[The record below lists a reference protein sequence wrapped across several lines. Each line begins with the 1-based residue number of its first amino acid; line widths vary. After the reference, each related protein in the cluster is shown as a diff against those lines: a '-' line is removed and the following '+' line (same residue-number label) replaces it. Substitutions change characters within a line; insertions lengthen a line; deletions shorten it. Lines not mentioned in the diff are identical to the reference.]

1 MTNTPFM
8 EMPVAPPSGPFLRF
22 PDEATWIAAATEAG
36 FYDKPLGFNL
46 RERNPDGTFVADDP
60 ATPAN
65 EAWKTPTLLAY
76 THDRAIDVVG
86 TITRGGEY
94 DPETGDVIV
103 APIVLPGFHVNF
115 AGTLPDG
122 WDEFLVEPAN
132 PYRVFA

>member
-1 MTNTPFM
+1 MTY
-8 EMPVAPPSGPFLRF
+8 FLRF
-22 PDEATWIAAATEAG
+22 PNAYAWTAAAIEAG
-36 FYDKPLGFNL
+36 FI
-46 RERNPDGTFVADDP
+46 TDD
-60 ATPAN
+60 
-65 EAWKTPTLLAY
+65 TLAAY

-103 APIVLPGFHVNF
+103 APEVLDGWHVNF

-122 WDEFLVEPAN
+122 WDDYLVEPAN